1 MHLRDFAQP
10 DRHWIRRTLVRDPRP
25 ECEMFMK
32 PDIGAI
38 GRVYRVNHPPLG
50 PVKHTRRNHFRTAI
64 HRQVYFTQMREK
76 RIVGQAI
83 QILDDPDAFGV
94 VGRAPVPFKCF
105 FESAFNDAFSKKL
118 LVVHLDETDEIL
130 LVFLGVFEI
139 LAVHCETDMLLL
151 KRVVFFEE
159 VKNERPA

>member
-1 MHLRDFAQP
+1 
-10 DRHWIRRTLVRDPRP
+10 
-25 ECEMFMK
+25 
-32 PDIGAI
+32 
-38 GRVYRVNHPPLG
+38 
-50 PVKHTRRNHFRTAI
+50 
-64 HRQVYFTQMREK
+64 MREK
-76 RIVGQAI
+76 RIIGQSI
-83 QILDDPDAFGV
+83 QVLDDPYPF
-94 VGRAPVPFKCF
+94 RMFRCAPISFKCF
-105 FESAFNDAFSKKL
+105 FESTLYDAFTEEF